1 MNGPN
6 AAVQG
11 RPYLLDLVDPR
22 DASERRWQ
30 TDKEGRNG
38 NKQAYGAYSP
48 LDEFDVWLQLITTL
62 LQFTL
67 HE

>member
-1 MNGPN
+1 MFTDEDGNSERLMNGPN

-11 RPYLLDLVDPR
+11 RPYLLDLVDPC

-38 NKQAYGAYSP
+38 NKQAYGA
-48 LDEFDVWLQLITTL
+48 FRRV
-62 LQFTL
+62 
-67 HE
+67 